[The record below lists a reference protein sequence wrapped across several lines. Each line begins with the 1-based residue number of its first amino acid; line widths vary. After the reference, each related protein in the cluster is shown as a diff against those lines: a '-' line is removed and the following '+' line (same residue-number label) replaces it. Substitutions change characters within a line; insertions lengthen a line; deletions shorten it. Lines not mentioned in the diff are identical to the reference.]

1 MCLLAGGCVCVC
13 VSVVCVK
20 EGSVMQRCLPTL
32 TLAINIVQRAHPM
45 CRATGHIALLSDVVS
60 WRQFHSCTEHPK
72 NELSLKRSPT
82 LLLKTN
88 KSQP

>member
-32 TLAINIVQRAHPM
+32 TLAIDIVQRVHRM
-45 CRATGHIALLSDVVS
+45 CRAMGHIALFSDVVS